1 MCGCGKK
8 VTSTQE
14 QTTCDRWEEPRVE
27 AAGSLP
33 SLATRLLGA
42 DFRNGKYRAG
52 AALPVVAGS
61 QGMGRARMA
70 NQGVGMAKS
79 EGWRP

>member
-1 MCGCGKK
+1 M
-8 VTSTQE
+8 
-14 QTTCDRWEEPRVE
+14 VE

-42 DFRNGKYRAG
+42 DFRKGKCRAG

-61 QGMGRARMA
+61 QGMGRAQMA
-70 NQGVGMAKS
+70 NQGVGMTKS
-79 EGWRP
+79 GGGFPEPRELSLVPA